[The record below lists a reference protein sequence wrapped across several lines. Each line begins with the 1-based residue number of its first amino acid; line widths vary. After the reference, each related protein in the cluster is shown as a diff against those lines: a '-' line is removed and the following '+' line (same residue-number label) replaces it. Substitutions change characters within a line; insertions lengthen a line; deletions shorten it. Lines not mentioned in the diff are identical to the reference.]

1 MNHVAQFSTLRTA
14 IEHLD
19 ATRREL
25 QGLSAN
31 AQRLSK
37 QAIFSLQ
44 RGDAARATD
53 LLNEADVLYKQ
64 GDVLVKKEPRLHAE
78 GIWRASLEENA
89 EARFFERAIQGRSL
103 FAGRQLKEEPDIVLG
118 GLSDCVG
125 ELVRQA
131 TLAATS
137 HDAKRVEMLYAIGLE
152 IVDFLTSLDLTG
164 PLRSKGDQARSHLRR
179 FEEIRYDLSLRSY

>member
-1 MNHVAQFSTLRTA
+1 MNHKAQFSTLRRN
-14 IEHLD
+14 IERLD
-19 ATRREL
+19 STRREL
-25 QGLSAN
+25 QRLSAE

-44 RGDAARATD
+44 RGDTKRATE
-53 LLNEADVLYKQ
+53 LLNEADGLYQK

-89 EARFFERAIQGRSL
+89 EARFFERAIQGVSL
-103 FAGRQLKEEPDIVLG
+103 FAGRQLAEEPDIVLG

-131 TLAATS
+131 TLSATA
-137 HDAKRVEMLYAIGLE
+137 HDAKRVEVLYVVVVE
-152 IVDFLTSLDLTG
+152 IVEFLTSLDLTG

-179 FEEIRYDLSLRSY
+179 FEEIRYDLSLRTV